1 MTYRE
6 FKKHNDTSKLCK
18 DIPIGRVTDVN
29 LISETCRL
37 TVESHSS
44 VIPIAQLVEDIVYN
58 EMGVISNPSILQRW
72 RGFER

>member
-6 FKKHNDTSKLCK
+6 FKKHNDTSKLCN
-18 DIPIGRVTDVN
+18 DVTVGRVTDVN

-44 VIPIAQLVEDIVYN
+44 VISIAQLVEDIVYN
-58 EMGVISNPSILQRW
+58 GMGVISNPSILQRW